1 MQRVLEDGEGA
12 MGRAKANT
20 IPTTFRLTPEARR
33 LLVALAERKG
43 VNRTA
48 AVEMVI
54 REAAK
59 REGIK

>member
-1 MQRVLEDGEGA
+1 

-43 VNRTA
+43 INRTA
-48 AVEMVI
+48 TLEVVI
-54 REAAK
+54 RDFAK
-59 REGIK
+59 REGVK

>member
-1 MQRVLEDGEGA
+1 V
-12 MGRAKANT
+12 GRAKANT

-43 VNRTA
+43 INRTA
-48 AVEMVI
+48 AVELMI